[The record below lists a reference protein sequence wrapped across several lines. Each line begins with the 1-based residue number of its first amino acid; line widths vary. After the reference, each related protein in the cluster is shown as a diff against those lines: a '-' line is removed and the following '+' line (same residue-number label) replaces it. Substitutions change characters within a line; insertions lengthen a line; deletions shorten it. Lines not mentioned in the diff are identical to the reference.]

1 MFISQIIMP
10 IDLLHTKRNF
20 AVAGYYANGLLVTF
34 VAICR
39 PPEGCDVPGIIN
51 ITSSSLALRR
61 ERIFHLRRIINLSI
75 IIELV
80 QEVIGFRETAEFIPI
95 VR

>member
-1 MFISQIIMP
+1 M
-10 IDLLHTKRNF
+10 TF
-20 AVAGYYANGLLVTF
+20 AIAGYYANGPLITI

-39 PPEGCDVPGIIN
+39 PLDGHDVPNVIN
-51 ITSSSLALRR
+51 IVSSNLSLRR

-75 IIELV
+75 IIEMV
-80 QEVIGFRETAEFIPI
+80 QEVIGFCETAEFTPI